1 LNIKLS
7 ETDIRVDT
15 GNFSADGSQG
25 NLPAGELF
33 TLLIDANGKL
43 VVVPGWYK
51 DLDDVLTFTFEN
63 GEAVKIEAGGEIG
76 EDLRI
81 MCKKAQN
88 RRIAK
93 LGIGTN
99 EKAKRPDN
107 LLYSEK
113 KP

>member
-1 LNIKLS
+1 M
-7 ETDIRVDT
+7 
-15 GNFSADGSQG
+15 
-25 NLPAGELF
+25 
-33 TLLIDANGKL
+33 
-43 VVVPGWYK
+43 VPGWYK
-51 DLDDVLTFTFEN
+51 VLVDVLTFTFEI
-63 GEAVKIEAGGEIG
+63 GEAVKIEAGGGIG

-107 LLYSEK
+107 FLYSEK
-113 KP
+113 SHEIGYLQKGPIRNFNSVFSFFVSSLLLESKKSLRFSGVLSFSS